1 MQRSFF
7 SGARKGRAVQHHSF
21 IRWFALSTGLLAALP
36 AAVHAWNFNY
46 YGTPAQAAAI
56 APTSTRTS
64 TRTRTATRTRTNTPT
79 VTETFT
85 PRPTWTP
92 RPTFTPTPFGF
103 RAPTNTPGFVSFGS
117 GQIGLSSATGSSP
130 AQKLAAALL
139 MFPLVQSQT
148 VNTTQGPVQQET
160 RIELVNLSSRPIQL
174 NCFYVRGSDCF
185 ETGFFVSLTP
195 NQPISWLASTGFRST
210 QTFSSV
216 PPFLGEGEMK
226 CGVVPQTELLRDH
239 NVVQG
244 RALVYDDQG
253 QAVSYSAVAFRRL
266 VDGPFEGFYSLDGQ
280 TYENCPDR
288 LHFDVLSTQ
297 PGSNSEI
304 ILTTCSEDLLNQIP
318 ATVTAQFQ
326 VVNEFEQVF
335 SASQSVTCWT
345 KKTLDK
351 ISNTLSYGALG
362 TTTAHLVV
370 RGAQGS
376 LVGLVLDRF
385 QAFGVPVTTGNEP
398 FLEGGRSGTV
408 YFP

>member
-1 MQRSFF
+1 MT
-7 SGARKGRAVQHHSF
+7 
-21 IRWFALSTGLLAALP
+21 L
-36 AAVHAWNFNY
+36 
-46 YGTPAQAAAI
+46 
-56 APTSTRTS
+56 APTSAGAWSWDFYRTPVQAALAVPTNSRTATRTK
-64 TRTRTATRTRTNTPT
+64 TATRTRTSTAT
-79 VTETFT
+79 VTETRT
-85 PRPTWTP
+85 PRPTSTP
-92 RPTFTPTPFGF
+92 KPTFTATPFGY
-103 RAPTNTPGFVSFGS
+103 RAPTNTPGAFGGFGS
-117 GQIGLSSATGSSP
+117 GQLGLSTANGNSP
-130 AQKLAAALL
+130 AQKLPAALL
-139 MFPLVQSQT
+139 MFPLIQSQT
-148 VNTTQGPVQQET
+148 VTTPQGPVQQET

-174 NCFYVRGSDCF
+174 NCFYVRGNDCF

-195 NQPISWLASTGFRST
+195 NQPISWLASTGFRSV

-244 RALVYDDQG
+244 RAIVYDDQG
-253 QAVSYSAVAFRRL
+253 QAASYSAVAFRRL
-266 VDGPFEGFYSLDGQ
+266 VDGPFEGFYNLDGQ

-297 PGSNSEI
+297 PGSNSEL
-304 ILTTCSEDLLNQIP
+304 ILLTCSEDLLNQIP

-335 SASQSVTCWT
+335 SASQAVTCWS
-345 KKTLDK
+345 KKTLDR

-385 QAFGVPVTTGNEP
+385 DAFGVPVTTGNEP